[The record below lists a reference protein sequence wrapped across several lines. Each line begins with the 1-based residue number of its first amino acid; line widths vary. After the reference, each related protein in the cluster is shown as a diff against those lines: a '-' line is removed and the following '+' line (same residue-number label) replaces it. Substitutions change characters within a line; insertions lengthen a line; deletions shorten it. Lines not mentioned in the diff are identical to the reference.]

1 MFKTESPAHN
11 MAVAFARVLRGV
23 GLDAPLD
30 SVIVFVSALEHLGL
44 ENRNDVYWA
53 AHSTLVRRH
62 EDTPMFDRA
71 FAVFWDQSIA
81 INRSEDEPETISMTL
96 LVDDEN

>member
-1 MFKTESPAHN
+1 MNTATPVSPVSPAHK

-30 SVIVFVSALEHLGL
+30 SVIVFVNALEQLGL
-44 ENRNDVYWA
+44 KDRNDVYWA

-62 EDTPMFDRA
+62 EDTPIFDRA
-71 FAVFWDQSIA
+71 FAVFWDQHVRESLKCA
-81 INRSEDEPETISMTL
+81 CS
-96 LVDDEN
+96 